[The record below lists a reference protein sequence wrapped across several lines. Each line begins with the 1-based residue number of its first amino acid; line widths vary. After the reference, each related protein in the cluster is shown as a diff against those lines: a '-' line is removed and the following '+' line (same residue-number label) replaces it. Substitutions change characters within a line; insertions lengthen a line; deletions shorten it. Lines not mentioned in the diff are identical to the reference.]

1 MATQNSFLT
10 EELREKAI
18 GTRGQPQSMEIE
30 KGHIKRFAEAIGDCN
45 PLFCDEVAARK
56 SRYGGII
63 APPTFVRSI
72 RAALPPLPFDTPFD
86 SSLDGGSVWEYAEPV
101 RAGDMI
107 TAVAHIH
114 DLYERQG
121 RMGTMLFTVN
131 QTTYSNQFGEVVATQ
146 RSTGIR
152 YKS

>member
-18 GTRGQPQSMEIE
+18 GVKGQPQAMEIE
-30 KGHIKRFAEAIGDCN
+30 KGHIKRFADALGDAN
-45 PLFCDEVAARK
+45 PLFHDETAARK

-72 RAALPPLPFDTPFD
+72 RASLPPLPFETPFD
-86 SSLDGGSVWEYAEPV
+86 SSLDGGSVWEYFEPV
-101 RAGDMI
+101 RAGDTI
-107 TAVAHIH
+107 TAVAHIA

-131 QTTYSNQFGEVVATQ
+131 QTTYTNQFGEVVATQ